1 MNGLFGN
8 TIDLLSNMLDFRAE
22 RHKTISSNIANIDTP
37 GYKPSSLDF
46 KENLDGIMNEGKAL
60 EMATTHP
67 RHMKAGNGKGSD
79 FQVSRSGDRVDI
91 DKEMADLAENNIMY
105 NLDVEML
112 ARKFRGI
119 NTVLKETK

>member
-22 RHKTISSNIANIDTP
+22 RHKVISSNIANIDTP

-46 KENLDGIMNEGKAL
+46 KENLDGIMNEGKTL
-60 EMATTHP
+60 EIKTTHP
-67 RHMKAGNGKGSD
+67 RHMKAGSGKGSD
-79 FQVSRSGDRVDI
+79 FQVSQSGDKVDI

>member
-1 MNGLFGN
+1 MNGLFGK

-22 RHKTISSNIANIDTP
+22 RHKVISSNIANLDTP

-46 KENLDGIMNEGKAL
+46 KGNLDEIMNKNESL
-60 EMATTHP
+60 EITTTNP
-67 RHMKAGNGKGSD
+67 RHIKSGGEKGGD
-79 FQVSRSGDRVDI
+79 FQVSQSGEKVEI
-91 DKEMADLAENNIMY
+91 DKEMAELAENNIMY

-112 ARKFRGI
+112 ARKFRGL